1 MIILTGIGIA
11 TAEERLVNENK
22 RSLLLHPVRMRIV
35 QALAAR
41 PRTPLQLVEGL
52 GDVPQ
57 ATVYR
62 HLRRL
67 HDAAIVEVVGERQV
81 RGGTERTYSLVSDAA
96 SLGPS
101 DLEDASPEEHFELFA
116 TFVGTLLTDYSAY
129 LRDNQAT
136 DLEKDRVGFRRIPL
150 WLSDAEFDDFA
161 RAVSAAISPYLGNE
175 PDERR
180 RLRQLSIVVMPDDR

>member
-1 MIILTGIGIA
+1 MT
-11 TAEERLVNENK
+11 EHK
-22 RSLLLHPVRMRIV
+22 RRLLLHPVRMRIV

-41 PRTPLQLVEGL
+41 PLTPLQLVEVL

-62 HLRRL
+62 HLKRL
-67 HDAAIVEVVGERQV
+67 HEAALIEVVGERRV
-81 RGGTERTYSLVSDAA
+81 RGGSERTYSLVSDAA
-96 SLGPS
+96 SLGPA

-116 TFVGTLLTDYSAY
+116 TFVGTLLSDYSAY
-129 LRDNQAT
+129 LRDNEAP
-136 DLEKDRVGFRRIPL
+136 DLERDRVGFRRIPL

-161 RAVSAAISPYLGNE
+161 QAVNAALRPFIGNE

>member
-1 MIILTGIGIA
+1 MTQ
-11 TAEERLVNENK
+11 NK

-41 PRTPLQLVEGL
+41 PRTPLQLVESL

-62 HLRRL
+62 HLKKL
-67 HDAAIVEVVGERQV
+67 QEAALIEVVGERRI

-96 SLGPS
+96 SLRPA
-101 DLEDASPEEHFELFA
+101 DFEDAGPEEHFELFA

-129 LRDNQAT
+129 LSDNESPDPA
-136 DLEKDRVGFRRIPL
+136 EDRVGFRRISL

-161 RAVSAAISPYLGNE
+161 KAVNAALRPFIGNE

>member
-1 MIILTGIGIA
+1 M
-11 TAEERLVNENK
+11 NENK

-41 PRTPLQLVEGL
+41 PRTPLQLIEGL

-62 HLRRL
+62 HLRQL
-67 HDAAIVEVVGERQV
+67 HDAAIVEVVGERRV

-101 DLEDASPEEHFELFA
+101 DLEDASREEHFELFA
-116 TFVGTLLTDYSAY
+116 TFVGTLLSDYSAY
-129 LRDNQAT
+129 LGDEAP
-136 DLEKDRVGFRRIPL
+136 DLLEDRVGFRRIPL

-161 RAVSAAISPYLGNE
+161 EALNAALRPFIGNE